1 MTLSSTIAGSVLIFG
16 LVTYALSW
24 NIEVFIERQA
34 LVISGTLMAF
44 WALTVVLKLK
54 KHIRLLAGLFLISS
68 ASLATWTWYSLGDA
82 VMFSL
87 GLACFAG
94 LILYVMFVLLEFL
107 DSKKTADETNDSQP
121 LEIETPVQ

>member
-1 MTLSSTIAGSVLIFG
+1 
-16 LVTYALSW
+16 
-24 NIEVFIERQA
+24 
-34 LVISGTLMAF
+34 
-44 WALTVVLKLK
+44 
-54 KHIRLLAGLFLISS
+54 
-68 ASLATWTWYSLGDA
+68 
-82 VMFSL
+82 MFSL